1 MEMLDMLRTKPNI
14 HSHNDKIGR
23 DSNRVAHEMAKLYKI
38 NDSGILFG
46 SPLTHDLAQLLQMHC
61 NAA

>member
-14 HSHNDKIGR
+14 RSRKIGS
-23 DSNRVAHEMAKLYKI
+23 DSSRVAHEMAKLYKI